1 VVKLPLNKL
10 KRYRFLLLLV
20 GGLALAALACGGPAT
35 VTPSPRTGT
44 IAPATTS
51 AEQPLAG
58 IPVAV
63 PAAELDL
70 PAVAPFTPAEVRSGT
85 AVAPYPLD
93 LAAVTN
99 PELLTSLSGA
109 QQAILA
115 RNGFVVAPAQATYF
129 DDIYREAQSEGQPI
143 YITSDVLLHTFWLVA
158 DGVVSRVEQN
168 YLLGDLQAL
177 SQAMVTVSLAQ
188 LRAAQATSWGD
199 AVEEAAWRNLA
210 FFSVGS
216 RLLQPEFDVPPAVA
230 GVVTEEVFLIEQAQ
244 GIFIS
249 PLTGQQQDYEQFRVY
264 DRYAEEEPLA
274 RYYRALTWY
283 GHISFLLS
291 DSNPERARLATRQA
305 LLIAGGLESE
315 EDLARWQRLWQ
326 LARFFY
332 GAAGPEWEESWSL
345 SQVTAVARAVYGD
358 LPGVLD
364 LADLGQLDSFIVTV
378 YALQAPAG
386 NEEGSG
392 AAVAAAPF
400 RFLPER
406 RRPDAFFLDQLIFN
420 RVGVYRAENS
430 ISGDEESLPFTAVST
445 TIGPVRAF
453 ARGLD
458 LAALFGSQR
467 ALVLLSDAGDTAYDG
482 YHSQFNHLQEQAPPW
497 DEGLWT
503 QNLAG
508 GWLYSLQP
516 LLEEPAPG
524 AYPFM
529 NSPAWIERQLNS
541 WFGGWVELRR
551 RPAQS
556 EPAENE
562 ELRPAAAVNV
572 HVEPQPLLYA
582 RLAALAAQLN
592 QEVAANGAA
601 DEKTRVNLLRLEQ
614 LLLALK
620 TISEKEVQA
629 EPLTPDETI
638 LLRALRQHL
647 LALASSA
654 APIPGPAAAALATI
668 HHDPH
673 SNQVLQVGLGEAWR
687 LFVIT
692 WLEDEPVIAIGAVYS
707 TYEFKRPAG
716 GRLSAGDWQSL
727 SPRPPWPDW
736 TAQYVAP

>member
-1 VVKLPLNKL
+1 VPKKITPGTNK
-10 KRYRFLLLLV
+10 RIERISIFLLLLL
-20 GGLALAALACGGPAT
+20 GALACGRMAA
-35 VTPSPRTGT
+35 VTPSPQVMSVPVT
-44 IAPATTS
+44 AA
-51 AEQPLAG
+51 AVQPLAG
-58 IPVAV
+58 APVAV
-63 PAAELDL
+63 PAAELQW
-70 PAVAPFTPAEVRSGT
+70 PPVAPFVPVAVRSGT

-93 LAAVTN
+93 LAAVAN
-99 PELLTSLSGA
+99 PELLASLSGA

-115 RNGFVVAPAQATYF
+115 RHGFVVAPAQATYF

-143 YITSDVLLHTFWLVA
+143 YITSDVLLHNFWLVT
-158 DGVVSRVEQN
+158 DGVVSQVEQN
-168 YLLGDLQAL
+168 YLLEDLQAL

-188 LRAAQATSWGD
+188 LRAAQATPWGD

-216 RLLQPEFDVPPAVA
+216 RLMQPNFDVPPAVA
-230 GVVTEEVFLIEQAQ
+230 GVVAEEIFLIEQALAL
-244 GIFIS
+244 FIS
-249 PLTGQQQDYEQFRVY
+249 PLTGQQQDYEHFRVY

-274 RYYRALTWY
+274 RYFRAVTWY
-283 GHISFLLS
+283 GSMSFLLS
-291 DSNPERARLATRQA
+291 DSNPDRARLAARQA

-315 EDLARWQRLWQ
+315 EDLARWQRLWR

-332 GAAGPEWEESWSL
+332 GAAGPEPEGAWSL
-345 SQVTAVARAVYGD
+345 PQVAAVARAVYGD

-364 LADLGQLDSFIVTV
+364 LADTAQLDSFLVTV
-378 YALQAPAG
+378 YALQRTSG
-386 NEEGSG
+386 DEEGSG
-392 AAVAAAPF
+392 AAVAAASF

-420 RVGVYRAENS
+420 RVGVYRPENGILGS
-430 ISGDEESLPFTAVST
+430 ENALPFTAVPT
-445 TIGPVRAF
+445 AIGPVRAF

-467 ALVLLSDAGDTAYDG
+467 ALALLSDGGDTAYDG
-482 YHSQFNHLQEQAPPW
+482 YQSQFNDLQAQAPLW
-497 DEGLWT
+497 DENAWT

-516 LLEEPAPG
+516 LLAEPAPG

-541 WFGGWVELRR
+541 WFAGWVELRR
-551 RPAQS
+551 RPAQRG
-556 EPAENE
+556 PAENE
-562 ELRPAAAVNV
+562 TLHPAAAVKI
-572 HVEPQPLLYA
+572 HVEAQPLLYA

-601 DEKTRVNLLRLEQ
+601 NEETSANLMRLEQ

-629 EPLTPDETI
+629 EPLTADETT
-638 LLRALRQHL
+638 LLREMRQHL
-647 LALASSA
+647 PALASSA
-654 APIPGPAAAALATI
+654 APMPGPAAATLATI

-673 SNQVLQVGLGEAWR
+673 SNQVLQVGLGEVWR

-692 WLEDEPVIAIGAVYS
+692 WLEDDPVIAIGAVYS

-716 GRLSAGDWQSL
+716 GRLSSGDWRGL
-727 SPRPPWPDW
+727 DPRPPWPEW
-736 TAQYVAP
+736 TAPYVAP